1 MLVQGRGGSRA
12 WTSLL
17 STPILGIPLGAS
29 HSTSDLLTPLTFLSI
44 TCLPLDEITFLPVAM
59 EVEIVIYM
67 EAGKVP
73 KVHMCLGPNFFDPNS
88 STFYRFVYFVGVCKI
103 RLRRICPS

>member
-59 EVEIVIYM
+59 EVEMVIIWKLEKCPRYKCVW
-67 EAGKVP
+67 AQ
-73 KVHMCLGPNFFDPNS
+73 
-88 STFYRFVYFVGVCKI
+88 TFSIQIQAHFTDLCILLVFA
-103 RLRRICPS
+103 RLD